1 MENNETMN
9 NSASFA
15 SSPADDEH
23 IGKPIYYTRLS
34 CYVIIFI
41 VGVIGNTLVCL
52 VVCRQRKMK
61 NVTNYFIFNLAVSDL
76 SVLLI
81 CIPFDFGEIVTET
94 FPYGAFMCRLI
105 YPLQTLA
112 TTASVGT
119 LVAISLNRWVLFAVS
134 FSFHNQTC
142 MVFIGLLAT
151 GLLNTV
157 PCSRA
162 QWYSSW
168 TRNQKVFGS
177 IRILFGVLGFF
188 SSELPV
194 SLT

>member
-9 NSASFA
+9 TSASSA

-119 LVAISLNRWVLFAVS
+119 LVAISLNRWVLLQFL
-134 FSFHNQTC
+134 F
-142 MVFIGLLAT
+142 L
-151 GLLNTV
+151 
-157 PCSRA
+157 
-162 QWYSSW
+162 
-168 TRNQKVFGS
+168 S
-177 IRILFGVLGFF
+177 IIRLVWCL
-188 SSELPV
+188 
-194 SLT
+194 

>member
-1 MENNETMN
+1 MEDNETMN
-9 NSASFA
+9 ISASSASSA

-119 LVAISLNRWVLFAVS
+119 LVAISLNRWVLLRFL
-134 FSFHNQTC
+134 F
-142 MVFIGLLAT
+142 L
-151 GLLNTV
+151 
-157 PCSRA
+157 
-162 QWYSSW
+162 
-168 TRNQKVFGS
+168 S
-177 IRILFGVLGFF
+177 IIRLVWCL
-188 SSELPV
+188 
-194 SLT
+194 